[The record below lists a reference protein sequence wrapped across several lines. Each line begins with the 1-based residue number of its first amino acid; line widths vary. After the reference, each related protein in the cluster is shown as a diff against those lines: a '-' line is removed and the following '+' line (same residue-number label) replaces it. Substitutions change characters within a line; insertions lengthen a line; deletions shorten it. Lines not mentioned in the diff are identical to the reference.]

1 MELHCSAFLF
11 DLDGV
16 LVDSRAVVER
26 VCHAWAARLGIDPA
40 ALLRV
45 AHGRRTRDTVRI
57 VAPHVDPEREVAWID
72 NEELLDTEGLIEVP
86 GVRRFVTSLPARSW
100 AVVTSCGRELAR
112 LRLTSVGLP
121 VPDVLVTSEDVA
133 NGKPA
138 PDGYRLGAKRLGV
151 DPSTCVVFED
161 APPGIAA
168 GRAAGARVVALRTT
182 HPDADFAAAEAVVS
196 DFTALRVRRDQDGFV
211 VTIESR

>member
-26 VCHAWAARLGIDPA
+26 VCRAWAARLGIDPA

-86 GVRRFVTSLPARSW
+86 GARRFLESLGPGSW
-100 AVVTSCGRELAR
+100 AVVTSCGRDLAR
-112 LRLTSVGLP
+112 LRLSTVGLP
-121 VPDVLVTSEDVA
+121 IPKVLVTSEDVA
-133 NGKPA
+133 HGKPA
-138 PDGYRLGAKRLGV
+138 PDCYQLGAKLLGHG
-151 DPSTCVVFED
+151 PASCIVFED

-182 HPDADFAAAEAVVS
+182 HPDADLGAAQAIVS
-196 DFTALRVRRDQDGFV
+196 DFTALRVRRDHDRFV
-211 VTIESR
+211 VTIE